1 MAKTDPFAN
10 FDFARIMGEFRVPG
24 IDMDQMLAAQRKN
37 FEAIAAANRAAMEGM
52 QAVTQR
58 QAEILREIAE
68 EGAAAMQEMLAAGAP
83 EDKIARQ
90 AELVKANFERTL
102 ANLKELSEMMAKSN
116 GEAFAI
122 VNARISESLDEFR
135 AVVKK
140 KA

>member
-1 MAKTDPFAN
+1 MMAKTDPFAKC
-10 FDFARIMGEFRVPG
+10 DFAKIMGEFRVPG
-24 IDMDQMLAAQRKN
+24 IDMDQMLAAQKKN

-102 ANLKELSEMMAKSN
+102 ANMKELSEMMAKSN
-116 GEAFAI
+116 GDAFDI
-122 VNARISESLDEFR
+122 VNDSQQG
-135 AVVKK
+135 
-140 KA
+140 KAERR